1 MKNRISMTVNI
12 DIADRL
18 DRERVYRDLAI
29 DIVRKMSAQD
39 LNALF
44 AFRTVNPFSEESK
57 RRINSLWITG
67 EEREFL
73 ISLQNKNV
81 LLLEATLRN
90 KEVAP

>member
-57 RRINSLWITG
+57 RRINSLWITE